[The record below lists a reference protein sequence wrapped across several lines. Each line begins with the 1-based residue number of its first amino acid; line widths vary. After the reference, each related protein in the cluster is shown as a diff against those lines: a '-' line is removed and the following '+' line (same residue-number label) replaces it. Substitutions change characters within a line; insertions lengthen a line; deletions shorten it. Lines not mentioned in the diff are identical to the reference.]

1 MISSQRHIRKSIQP
15 SVESRLFRKF
25 APLNGITMA
34 KVFFSYSHDDEQ
46 FRDQL
51 EKHLSMLKHQGLIE
65 PWHDRRIAAGAAIDD
80 AISKALE
87 EADIVLL
94 LVSASF
100 IASAYCYS
108 KEMERAMQRHHE
120 GTVVVVPVIVRMCDW
135 HPAPFGKLLAVPKD
149 GKAIDLW
156 ANFDEAYTD
165 VTRQIRSI
173 VEKQASAAPAHT
185 GAVRTNDKNPSLPAA
200 KFSVMPR
207 SSNLRLK
214 KEFTDRERDQFLNE
228 GFEFLARFFQGSL
241 KELSDRN
248 PGIEGK
254 YQQIDATKFTAT
266 IYKNGKNVSQC
277 AINLGGSSFSR
288 DGITF
293 SYDVSARSNSFNEA
307 VSVEADDQALFF
319 KPLGMDTR
327 NIRESHLSQE
337 GAAELYWGMLIA
349 RLQA

>member
-1 MISSQRHIRKSIQP
+1 
-15 SVESRLFRKF
+15 
-25 APLNGITMA
+25 MA

-46 FRDQL
+46 FRNQL

-65 PWHDRRIAAGAAIDD
+65 PWHDRRIAAGAVVDD
-80 AISKALE
+80 AIAHALE
-87 EADIVLL
+87 EADIILL

-108 KEMERAMQRHHE
+108 KEMERAMERHYD
-120 GTVVVVPVIVRMCDW
+120 GTAVVIPVIVRTCDW

-165 VTRQIRSI
+165 VTRQIRSV
-173 VEKQASAAPAHT
+173 VEKRISAASASLVARDTRGKAPSSPT
-185 GAVRTNDKNPSLPAA
+185 AA
-200 KFSVMPR
+200 PQALPR

-214 KEFTDRERDQFLNE
+214 KEFTDQDRDQFLNE
-228 GFEFLARFFQGSL
+228 GFEYLSRFFQGSL
-241 KELSDRN
+241 KELADRN
-248 PGIEGK
+248 SGIDGK

-266 IYKNGKNVSQC
+266 IYRNGKKITEC
-277 AINLGGSSFSR
+277 AVNLGGGGFRR

-293 SYDVSARSNSFNEA
+293 SYDASARSNSFNEI
-307 VSVEADDQALFF
+307 VSVEADDQSLFF

-327 NIRESHLSQE
+327 NAREPHLSQE
-337 GAAELYWGMLIA
+337 GASELYWTMLIA

>member
-1 MISSQRHIRKSIQP
+1 
-15 SVESRLFRKF
+15 
-25 APLNGITMA
+25 MA

-46 FRDQL
+46 YRNQL

-65 PWHDRRIAAGAAIDD
+65 PWHDRRIAAGAEVDGS
-80 AISKALE
+80 ISSALE
-87 EADIVLL
+87 EADVILL

-108 KEMERAMQRHHE
+108 KEMERAMQRHHD
-120 GTVVVVPVIVRMCDW
+120 GTAVVIPVIVRTCDW
-135 HPAPFGKLLAVPKD
+135 HSAPFGKLLAVPKD

-165 VTRQIRSI
+165 VARQIRSV
-173 VEKQASAAPAHT
+173 VEKRSSAAVSPPPLRNSR
-185 GAVRTNDKNPSLPAA
+185 GQDPSSPTVLPSAL
-200 KFSVMPR
+200 PR

-214 KEFTDRERDQFLNE
+214 KEFTDQDRDQFLTD
-228 GFEFLARFFQGSL
+228 GFEYLSRFFQGSL
-241 KELSDRN
+241 KELADRN
-248 PGIEGK
+248 PGTEGR

-266 IYKNGKNVSQC
+266 IYRNGKKVSEC
-277 AINLGGSSFSR
+277 AVNLGGGGFRR

-293 SYDVSARSNSFNEA
+293 SYDASARSNSFNEV
-307 VSVEADDQALFF
+307 VSVEVDDQTMFF

-327 NIRESHLSQE
+327 NTREARLSSE
-337 GAAELYWGMLIA
+337 GAAELYWGMLIS

>member
-1 MISSQRHIRKSIQP
+1 M
-15 SVESRLFRKF
+15 V
-25 APLNGITMA
+25 

-46 FRDQL
+46 FRNQL

-65 PWHDRRIAAGAAIDD
+65 PWHDRRIAAGAVVDD
-80 AISKALE
+80 AISNALA
-87 EADIVLL
+87 EADIILL

-100 IASAYCYS
+100 IASPYCYS
-108 KEMERAMQRHHE
+108 KEMERAMQRHHD
-120 GTVVVVPVIVRMCDW
+120 GTAVVIPVIVRTCDW

-165 VTRQIRSI
+165 VTRQIRSA
-173 VEKQASAAPAHT
+173 VEKRASALPAHSV
-185 GAVRTNDKNPSLPAA
+185 ALSPRVKALSSPAA
-200 KFSVMPR
+200 LSSALPR

-214 KEFTDRERDQFLNE
+214 KEFTDQERDLFLNE
-228 GFEFLARFFQGSL
+228 GFEYLVRFFQGSL
-241 KELSDRN
+241 KELADRN

-266 IYKNGKNVSQC
+266 IYRNGKNVSQC
-277 AINLGGSSFSR
+277 AINLDGGFSR
-288 DGITF
+288 GGITF
-293 SYDVSARSNSFNEA
+293 SYDASARSNSFNES

-319 KPLGMDTR
+319 KPLGM
-327 NIRESHLSQE
+327 NIHNARESHLSQE

-349 RLQA
+349 QLQV